1 MKRII
6 LALILSCGLNVY
18 LFVAVLHSGYLGFGL
33 PTFNHLRG
41 LRSDAQFSARG
52 IERTS
57 NPTDWKV
64 IRAGGLGTMPSKL
77 RDAGFPE
84 DIVRAIVKAEVGSLF
99 AARRKAIAAEVTP
112 APYWNKDFGHLSAKV
127 VRDYENLRK
136 EQDKTV
142 AALLGVGA
150 AESDESEDPLRQRLM
165 SGLTSTQFS
174 SVEAINSDYN
184 ELQGQ
189 IVSNANGTLLPEDAE
204 QLSYLEKQRESDLAA
219 MLSPAELFEY
229 QLRSSLLSSQLRTRL
244 TSFKP
249 TEEEFRAIFS
259 AQQTLEENDGSSDS
273 SESTQDGAIATRQAE
288 VQSQIQQALGADRF
302 LEYQRSNDPAFQAA
316 DQVVERLNLPSG
328 AVDQIE
334 GIRSEI
340 GKRAE
345 EIQCDS
351 NLDETAKNKQ
361 LSVLAAEATSRL
373 TSVLGS
379 DGVAAY
385 QQSGGFWLQSLR
397 ASQK

>member
-1 MKRII
+1 
-6 LALILSCGLNVY
+6 
-18 LFVAVLHSGYLGFGL
+18 
-33 PTFNHLRG
+33 
-41 LRSDAQFSARG
+41 
-52 IERTS
+52 
-57 NPTDWKV
+57 
-64 IRAGGLGTMPSKL
+64 
-77 RDAGFPE
+77 
-84 DIVRAIVKAEVGSLF
+84 
-99 AARRKAIAAEVTP
+99 
-112 APYWNKDFGHLSAKV
+112 
-127 VRDYENLRK
+127 
-136 EQDKTV
+136 
-142 AALLGVGA
+142 LGVGA

-397 ASQK
+397 AAQK